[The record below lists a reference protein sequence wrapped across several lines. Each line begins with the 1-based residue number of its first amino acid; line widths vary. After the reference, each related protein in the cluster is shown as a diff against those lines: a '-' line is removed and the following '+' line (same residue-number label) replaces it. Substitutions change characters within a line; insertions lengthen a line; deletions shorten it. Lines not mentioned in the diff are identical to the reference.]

1 MIIKF
6 YYNCKILNFSRPNII
21 NHWWRRHVNRV
32 NSIAIQIKAMA
43 VPPPISGS
51 FHFLTQFSLFRQFT
65 ALLSR
70 AFRLPNQSIVINVTM
85 SIVLLFFFSFV
96 SFDNALSRGISNFSS
111 WYFHAMWSGIRVA
124 QPRCSY
130 AITN

>member
-1 MIIKF
+1 MF
-6 YYNCKILNFSRPNII
+6 YYNSKILNFSRPNII
-21 NHWWRRHVNRV
+21 TSGAAMWIEW
-32 NSIAIQIKAMA
+32 IAIQIKAMA

-51 FHFLTQFSLFRQFT
+51 FHFLTQFLLFRQFT

-85 SIVLLFFFSFV
+85 SIVLLFSFSFV
-96 SFDNALSRGISNFSS
+96 SFDNALSRGILNFSS

>member
-1 MIIKF
+1 MF
-6 YYNCKILNFSRPNII
+6 YYNCKILNFSRPKSITSGAAMWI
-21 NHWWRRHVNRV
+21 EW
-32 NSIAIQIKAMA
+32 IAIQIKAMA

-51 FHFLTQFSLFRQFT
+51 FHFLTQFLLFRQFT

-85 SIVLLFFFSFV
+85 SIVLLFSFSFV
-96 SFDNALSRGISNFSS
+96 SFDNALSRGILNFSS